1 MNVNVAAKV
10 SCSQQ
15 LTAAKQQT
23 GVSDAELSGRSS
35 QIEQNFNI
43 NLNAVNQATVATL
56 PAGTLTTGAQGS
68 TAVTPGTI
76 ATGNDMYTKIMN
88 QWGGKMD
95 QTASMGAALDQM
107 ESQAEELMKS
117 PKKEDQLKGQQMMQ
131 AMSQIMEAMIKAIQ
145 QTGQAAKD
153 AIQAAGH

>member
-1 MNVNVAAKV
+1 MNISTNTNV
-10 SCSQQ
+10 SFSQQ
-15 LTAAKQQT
+15 LSAAKGQT
-23 GVSDAELSGRSS
+23 GISDADLSGRAA
-35 QIEQNFNI
+35 QIQQNFNI
-43 NLNAVNQATVATL
+43 NMNGISQANEAKLASGNA
-56 PAGTLTTGAQGS
+56 
-68 TAVTPGTI
+68 AVTPGTI
-76 ATGNDMYTKIMN
+76 ATSNDMYTAIMS

-95 QTASMGAALDQM
+95 QTAQMGAALDKM

>member
-1 MNVNVAAKV
+1 MQVKV

-15 LTAAKQQT
+15 LVAAQQQA
-23 GVSDAELSGRSS
+23 GVSEAQLQGKSA
-35 QIEQNFNI
+35 QIEQSFNI
-43 NLNAVNQATVATL
+43 NLNTINQASLANLDAGTAGAAGAASQPGTVA
-56 PAGTLTTGAQGS
+56 AGYDS
-68 TAVTPGTI
+68 Y
-76 ATGNDMYTKIMN
+76 NKIMS

-95 QTASMGAALDQM
+95 QTAKMGAALDQM
-107 ESQAEELMKS
+107 ESQAEELLKS

-131 AMSQIMEAMIKAIQ
+131 AMSQIMEALIKAIQ

>member
-1 MNVNVAAKV
+1 MNVKI

-15 LTAAKQQT
+15 LASAQQSV
-23 GVSDAELSGRSS
+23 GVSDAQLSGHAAKL
-35 QIEQNFNI
+35 EQNFNI
-43 NLNAVNQATVATL
+43 NLNNINQAGM
-56 PAGTLTTGAQGS
+56 AGASAGA
-68 TAVTPGTI
+68 AAATPGSI
-76 ATGNDMYTKIMN
+76 ATGYDTYNQIMS

-95 QTASMGAALDQM
+95 QTAQMGAALDKM